1 MTVIEAL
8 TITQATVAGFCAGY
22 CFFHEKAPPQIAA
35 WTWLVITLVIIYTK
49 LI

>member
-1 MTVIEAL
+1 MTVIDHLMVAQAL
-8 TITQATVAGFCAGY
+8 FAGFCAGY

-35 WTWLVITLVIIYTK
+35 WTWLVLTLAIIYTK